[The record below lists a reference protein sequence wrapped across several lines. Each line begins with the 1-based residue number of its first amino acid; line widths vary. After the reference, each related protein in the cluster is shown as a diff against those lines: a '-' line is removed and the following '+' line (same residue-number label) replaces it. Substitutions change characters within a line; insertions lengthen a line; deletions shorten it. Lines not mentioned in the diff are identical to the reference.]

1 MADEKKSPIRE
12 IIQPFIDFAK
22 VPKVLWGVNI
32 SYMIE
37 GMVYFGMLT
46 FLAIYFNDY
55 VGLND
60 KIAGWI
66 VGAFTGGITLSML
79 FLGSVSDKIGIRKA
93 LLLAMISMFVGRL
106 IFTSGPFVFKWG
118 AGITSPLFFA
128 SLIGLLF
135 VVIGYGMYQPS
146 AYSAVKEFTDEKTS
160 AMGYAVLYAV
170 MNLGGFLPAIV
181 SPPIRHWY
189 KNLIVNKLKSAGVK
203 INPDFHYGIPGVFWF
218 YVVCT
223 FIGIIVLLIFVN
235 KKTIAR
241 ALEEKR
247 KKDIEKG
254 KTLEEI
260 KKEEESKK
268 PRKETFKEYMKKYP
282 FRNKIL
288 AFFTFML
295 KRIKKYFQEHPLRDK
310 RFAFFIFILIP
321 VQTLFAHNWLTLP
334 QYVDRALG
342 PIGKSYLET
351 FVNLNPILI
360 FVLTPLVA
368 AITAKKDILKMM
380 IAGTFVMSLPTFL
393 LALGPYIPTFLAYI
407 IIMSIGEAMW
417 QPRFLQYAAELAP
430 PGRTGE
436 YMGVAQFPWFLTK
449 IVTSIYSGWFLMKFC
464 PEKGPRHTKEM
475 WFIYGLIAV
484 SSPIFLLLA
493 KNWLKKGMKVK
504 HEE

>member
-1 MADEKKSPIRE
+1 MKDEKENSVEEISPFKK
-12 IIQPFIDFAK
+12 IIQPFADFLK

-37 GMVYFGMLT
+37 GMVYFGILT
-46 FLAIYFNDY
+46 FLAIFFNDY

-60 KIAGWI
+60 KVAGWM

-79 FLGSVSDKIGIRKA
+79 FLGGVSDKIGIRKA

-106 IFTSGPFVFKWG
+106 IFTGGPFIFSWG
-118 AGITSPLFFA
+118 GGIHSMLFITSL
-128 SLIGLLF
+128 LGLLF
-135 VVIGYGMYQPS
+135 VVIGYGMYQPA

-160 AMGYAVLYAV
+160 AMGYAVLYGV
-170 MNLGGFLPAIV
+170 MNLGGFLPAII

-189 KNLIVNKLKSAGVK
+189 KNFAINRLKSMGVN
-203 INPDFHYGIPGVFWF
+203 INPEIHYGILGVFWF
-218 YVVCT
+218 YVLCT
-223 FIGIIVLLIFVN
+223 FLGIIVLLIFVN
-235 KKTIAR
+235 KKTIR
-241 ALEEKR
+241 MALEEKR
-247 KKDIEKG
+247 KKDLEKG
-254 KTLEEI
+254 KSEEDI

-268 PRKETFKEYMKKYP
+268 PRKRSFKEY
-282 FRNKIL
+282 
-288 AFFTFML
+288 L
-295 KRIKKYFQEHPLRDK
+295 KEHPLRDK
-310 RFAFFIFILIP
+310 RFSFFIFVLIP

-360 FVLTPLVA
+360 FILTPLVA
-368 AITAKKDILKMM
+368 ALTSKSDILKMM
-380 IAGTFVMSLPTFL
+380 ILGTFVMSLPTFL

-417 QPRFLQYAAELAP
+417 QPRFLQYAAEIAP

-449 IVTSIYSGWFLMKFC
+449 IITSIYSGWFLMKFC
-464 PEKGPRHTKEM
+464 PIEGPKHTQTM

-484 SSPIFLLLA
+484 SSPILLLLA
-493 KNWLKKGMKVK
+493 KNWLRKGIGKK
-504 HEE
+504 EEATP

>member
-1 MADEKKSPIRE
+1 MSNESKNPLKE

-46 FLAIYFNDY
+46 FLVIYFNDY
-55 VGLND
+55 VGVND
-60 KIAGWI
+60 KIAGWM

-93 LLLAMISMFVGRL
+93 LLLAMISMFIGRV
-106 IFTSGPFVFKWG
+106 IFTSGPYAFKWG
-118 AGITSPLFFA
+118 GGTHSMLFFI
-128 SLIGLLF
+128 SLLGLLF

-189 KNLIVNKLKSAGVK
+189 KNLVINKLKSAGVH
-203 INPDFHYGIPGVFWF
+203 INPEIHYGIPGVFWF
-218 YVVCT
+218 YVICT

-235 KKTIAR
+235 KKTIQM
-241 ALEEKR
+241 ALEEKKR
-247 KKDIEKG
+247 KDLEKG

-268 PRKETFKEYMKKYP
+268 PRK
-282 FRNKIL
+282 R
-288 AFFTFML
+288 TFMEYL
-295 KRIKKYFQEHPLRDK
+295 KEHPLRDK

-334 QYVDRALG
+334 PYVDRALG

-380 IAGTFVMSLPTFL
+380 ILGTFVMSLPTFL
-393 LALGPYIPTFLAYI
+393 LAIGPYISTFLAYI
-407 IIMSIGEAMW
+407 IIMSVGEAMW
-417 QPRFLQYAAELAP
+417 QPRFLQYAAEIAP

-449 IVTSIYSGWFLMKFC
+449 IVTSLYSGWFLMKFC
-464 PEKGPRHTKEM
+464 PENGPKHTQTM

-484 SSPIFLLLA
+484 SSPVFLLLA
-493 KNWLKKGMKVK
+493 KNWLRKGMKDK
-504 HEE
+504 SPATATN